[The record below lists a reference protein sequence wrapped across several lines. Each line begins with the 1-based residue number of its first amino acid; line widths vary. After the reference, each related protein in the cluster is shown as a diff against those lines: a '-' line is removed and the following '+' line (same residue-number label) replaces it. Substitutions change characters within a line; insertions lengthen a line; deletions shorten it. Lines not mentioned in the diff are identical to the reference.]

1 MHKCTANRIICRIF
15 MFKNLKRNSMEDIFE
30 EFGEIGFPSMYEITK
45 LVYELKQNDI
55 KTKTL

>member
-1 MHKCTANRIICRIF
+1 MHKCTANIIICRIF

-45 LVYELKQNDI
+45 LVYELKQI
-55 KTKTL
+55 ELTKK

>member
-1 MHKCTANRIICRIF
+1 MHRYTANRIICRIF
-15 MFKNLKRNSMEDIFE
+15 MFKNLKRNSMEYIFE

-55 KTKTL
+55 KTETL